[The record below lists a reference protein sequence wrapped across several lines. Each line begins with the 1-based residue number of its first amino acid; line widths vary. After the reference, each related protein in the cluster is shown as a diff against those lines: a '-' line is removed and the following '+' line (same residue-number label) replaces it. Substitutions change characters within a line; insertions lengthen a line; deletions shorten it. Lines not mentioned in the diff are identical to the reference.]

1 MDEKSKPN
9 EIYIVEL
16 DNHASYHEHEESNE
30 NKTEWEDGTIAPQLL
45 NITKTYEIIKFEIP
59 TDYWG

>member
-1 MDEKSKPN
+1 MDEKSRPI

-16 DNHASYHEHEESNE
+16 DNHASYHEQEDSNE

-59 TDYWG
+59 TDY